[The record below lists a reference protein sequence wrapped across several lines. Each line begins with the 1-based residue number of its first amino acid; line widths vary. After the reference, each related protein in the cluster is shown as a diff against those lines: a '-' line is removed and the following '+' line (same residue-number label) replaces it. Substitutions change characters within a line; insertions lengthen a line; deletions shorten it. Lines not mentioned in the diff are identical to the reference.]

1 MNTAKK
7 SIESE
12 EVIFTIESTDN
23 ILLTT
28 TLRKPACKV
37 CLPGMFTQQD
47 LKGKKKI
54 LMSKLSFLRL

>member
-7 SIESE
+7 SIESK

-54 LMSKLSFLRL
+54 